1 MLPRG
6 WHKKTIS
13 EILDKVSIP
22 VDVIPSEKYREI
34 GIRSHARGIFHKA
47 QVTGKSLGNKRVFHI
62 EPNCFVVN
70 IVFAWEQAV
79 AKTTANELGMIASH
93 RFPMFKPKAG
103 NCDIDYILYLFKTA
117 YGKHLLGLASPGG
130 AGRNKTLGQS
140 EFAKLTVNLPPIEEQ
155 SKIAKIITI
164 WDKAIAVTEKLISN
178 SQQQKQALMQQLLS
192 GEKHFPEFNKEWND
206 VHLAEVA
213 DVIVSPVDKKSEQS
227 EMAVE
232 LCNYKDV
239 YYNNYITQSINFM
252 KATASES
259 EIKKYAL
266 LVGDVIITKDSET
279 PGDIAISALVTEGL
293 DGVLCGYH
301 LAIVRPKATLID
313 GAFLNFLFSLPKV
326 RYYFF
331 TLANGATRFG
341 LSVGAINKAH
351 FRIPTLEE
359 QKRIAK
365 VLTGAN
371 HEIEILQQKLKHLKQ
386 EKKALMQQLLTGKR
400 RVTV

>member
-22 VDVIPSEKYREI
+22 VDVIPSEKYHEI

-70 IVFAWEQAV
+70 IVFAWEQAI

-140 EFAKLTVNLPPIEEQ
+140 EFAKLVIKLPPLKEQ
-155 SKIAKIITI
+155 IKIANIITT
-164 WDKAIAVTEKLISN
+164 WDKAIETTEKLIIN
-178 SQQQKQALMQQLLS
+178 SQQQKKYLTQQLLTGKQRVAGFTGAWQKFTLSQLGNTYS
-192 GEKHFPEFNKEWND
+192 GLSGKIKENFGIGKPYIPYINIFKNSRINIKEFEYVQIDVGERQNQVEYGDIFFTTSSETANEVGMSAVLLDTVEELYLNSFCFGYRLKNFDLLIPEFA
-206 VHLAEVA
+206 VHLFRGQ
-213 DVIVSPVDKKSEQS
+213 D
-227 EMAVE
+227 
-232 LCNYKDV
+232 LR
-239 YYNNYITQSINFM
+239 
-252 KATASES
+252 
-259 EIKKYAL
+259 KYL
-266 LVGDVIITKDSET
+266 T
-279 PGDIAISALVTEGL
+279 
-293 DGVLCGYH
+293 VL
-301 LAIVRPKATLID
+301 AQ
-313 GAFLNFLFSLPKV
+313 
-326 RYYFF
+326 
-331 TLANGATRFG
+331 GATRYN
-341 LSVGAINKAH
+341 LSKTQFLKLDVRLPSIK
-351 FRIPTLEE
+351 E
-359 QKRIAK
+359 QREVASI
-365 VLTGAN
+365 LTTADS
-371 HEIEILQQKLKHLKQ
+371 EIESLKTKYQLLIQ